1 MENTAST
8 IMDIE
13 AILKNN
19 KIKNTRQR
27 QCVLEFLS
35 TCKQPVTAE
44 FIYQSLYKE
53 MGEAAL
59 NMSTVYR
66 VLDIMVKHKI
76 INKINLLNDNKATYE
91 FNRREHKHHLVCIK
105 CNLVTP
111 ISGCPLKGYEQA
123 LTQST
128 HYEILEHKLEI
139 FGVCPNCQKKN

>member
-1 MENTAST
+1 MEKPIAN
-8 IMDIE
+8 INEIE
-13 AILKNN
+13 AILKKN

-27 QCVLEFLS
+27 QYVLEFLTTS
-35 TCKQPVTAE
+35 KQPVTAE
-44 FIYQSLYKE
+44 TIYQSLYRE
-53 MGEAAL
+53 MGEASL

-66 VLDIMVKHKI
+66 VLDILVKHKI

-91 FNRREHKHHLVCIK
+91 FNRREHKHHLVCVK

-139 FGVCPNCQKKN
+139 FGVCPKCQTK

>member
-1 MENTAST
+1 MEKPIAN
-8 IMDIE
+8 INEIE
-13 AILKNN
+13 AILKKN

-27 QCVLEFLS
+27 QYVLEFLTTS
-35 TCKQPVTAE
+35 KQPVTAE
-44 FIYQSLYKE
+44 TIYQSLYRE
-53 MGEAAL
+53 MGEASL

-66 VLDIMVKHKI
+66 VLDILVKHKI

-91 FNRREHKHHLVCIK
+91 FNRREHKHHLVCVK

-139 FGVCPNCQKKN
+139 LGVCPKCQTK